1 MKQYEEKINI
11 NNTDFDEDDENALN
25 ISSDSLSLNDENN
38 EEPTENSAGNMYI
51 KDSSITHT

>member
-1 MKQYEEKINI
+1 LKQYEEKINI